1 MSDNNP
7 PQQQRGNLKAQS
19 LQKNSQQWKDSLR
32 RDCIQRAKSAR
43 RERLMRH
50 RSSGAAA
57 NDVMAGSAVAPSVN
71 SNESLK
77 REYNHPNSEFDR
89 YYEQPLDHCKTYH
102 TSHPGDSSMIE
113 ARALVEQQLQKSM
126 MGLRHCQQILPVDGF
141 ENASKKK
148 SKGVAVA
155 EMSIDFSDAQQLDFD
170 EDECKMS
177 EEEYLELI
185 NAVTEELEREGTCY
199 FFRVS

>member
-1 MSDNNP
+1 MSDINV

-32 RDCIQRAKSAR
+32 RDCIERAKSAR

-57 NDVMAGSAVAPSVN
+57 NVMAGSGVAPSVN
-71 SNESLK
+71 SSESLK
-77 REYNHPNSEFDR
+77 REYNHPNSEFGR
-89 YYEQPLDHCKTYH
+89 YYEQPFDRCETKHS
-102 TSHPGDSSMIE
+102 SHPEDNSMIE
-113 ARALVEQQLQKSM
+113 ARALVEQQLQKCM

-148 SKGVAVA
+148 SKGVEAA
-155 EMSIDFSDAQQLDFD
+155 EMNVDFSDAQLDFD

-185 NAVTEELEREGTCY
+185 NAVTEELEREGAWY
-199 FFRVS
+199 LFRVN